1 MAALPRVV
9 SLLPSATEIAVALG
23 LGEALVGRSHE
34 CDWPPE
40 VAHLP
45 ALTAT
50 KIPKG
55 MRSDKIDRTV
65 KSIIESGLSAYT
77 VDAERL
83 RALRPDIILT
93 QTQCAV
99 CAVTPRDLEE
109 ALSDWTGTKPL
120 LLSLAPDTLDDVWDD
135 FAHVGEATGRDADPV
150 VAELK
155 ARLAAIPCPAER
167 PSVAAIEWIDPL
179 MIAGNWIPELIGI
192 AGGDPMLATP
202 GQHSPFIEWEAL
214 RAADPDAIVA
224 MPCGF
229 QAPRTLEEMPLLE
242 ALPGWA
248 ELRAVRGDRVFVADG
263 HHLYNRP
270 GPRLVESAEALQA
283 MLHGGSAHAGRYW
296 VRYTTPSRFGLSLSK
311 PLLSPL
317 T

>member
-23 LGEALVGRSHE
+23 LRHALVGRSHE
-34 CDWPPE
+34 CDWPPD

-55 MRSDKIDRTV
+55 MRSEQIDRTV

-93 QTQCAV
+93 QAQCAV

-120 LLSLAPDTLDDVWDD
+120 LLSLAPDTLDDVWRD
-135 FAHVGEATGRDADPV
+135 FARVGEATGRDAAAV
-150 VAELK
+150 VAQLRD
-155 ARLAAIPCPAER
+155 RLAAILNVAER
-167 PSVAAIEWIDPL
+167 PGVAAIEWIEPL
-179 MIAGNWIPELIGI
+179 MIAGNWIPELIEI
-192 AGGDPMLATP
+192 AGGHPLLAAP
-202 GQHSPFIEWEAL
+202 GQHSPFVDWEEL
-214 RAADPDAIVA
+214 RATGPEVIVA

-229 QAPRTLEEMPLLE
+229 QVPRTLEEMPLLD
-242 ALPGWA
+242 ALPGWSG
-248 ELRAVRGDRVFVADG
+248 LRAVRDGRVFVADG

-270 GPRLVESAEALQA
+270 GPRLVESAEALHA
-283 MLHGGSAHAGRYW
+283 MIHGGDAHAERYW
-296 VRYTTPSRFGLSLSK
+296 VSYAPQPATYAGLG
-311 PLLSPL
+311 
-317 T
+317 

>member
-40 VAHLP
+40 IERLP

-50 KIPKG
+50 KITKG
-55 MRSDKIDRTV
+55 MASADIDRTV
-65 KSIIESGLSAYT
+65 KEIIERGLSAYS
-77 VDAERL
+77 VDAQQL
-83 RALRPDIILT
+83 RALQPDIILT

-109 ALSDWTGTKPL
+109 ALADWTGAQPV

-135 FAHVGEATGRDADPV
+135 FGRAGEATARDAGRV
-150 VAELK
+150 VEGLK
-155 ARLAAIPCPAER
+155 ARLAAIPVSSEQ
-167 PSVAAIEWIDPL
+167 PSVAAIEWVEPL
-179 MIAGNWIPELIGI
+179 MIAGNWIPELIEI
-192 AGGDPMLATP
+192 AGGRPVLATP
-202 GQHSPFIEWEAL
+202 GQHSPFIAWEEL

-229 QAPRTLEEMPLLE
+229 QVPRTLEDMPLLE
-242 ALPGWA
+242 AMPGWA
-248 ELRAVRGDRVFVADG
+248 ELRAVRERRVFVADG

-270 GPRLVESAEALQA
+270 GPRLVESAEALHA
-283 MLHGGSAHAGRYW
+283 MLHGGSVHEGRYW
-296 VRYTTPSRFGLSLSK
+296 RAFPSA
-311 PLLSPL
+311 
-317 T
+317 